1 MPAGSAML
9 RFVQNQGR
17 SEDTLAQNDDQSAR
31 ELAQRFWDQLL
42 EIYPVIGTF
51 IGDERFDDK
60 LPDPSEEGLS
70 RRKDLFQGA
79 LTDLA
84 AIDQAALDVEM
95 RTTLSVLETG
105 ARRELADLEHRMDRF
120 YAVTHLFG
128 PGTLTSTLGSNQR
141 ADTPERLEKYVRR
154 LGAISKYLEETGKV
168 ALEATETGQVVPGLV
183 VDRAIAQV
191 ERLLQLQPEDSPA
204 MKPVQK
210 TPDPDKE
217 RVVSTLRESVWPAYA
232 AYLESLRAYRPSA
245 RDTIGLSALPGG
257 EEVYASQILG
267 FTTLALEAQAVHD
280 TGHQQL
286 AMIQEERQ
294 AIAKQLGYEDVK
306 SALAEYQTSGKNTA
320 RSRQEMLDL
329 VIDQVER
336 SWEAAPAFFGRLP
349 KANCQ
354 VRPID
359 EFQEDDMPGAYYNPP
374 TEDGSR
380 PGTYY
385 VNTGQLEGRPLHQ
398 TASTSFHEANPG
410 HHFQLSIEQEFT
422 ERFPLRRFGGFLVGD
437 AFVEGWGLYSE
448 RLADEMGLFL
458 NEYERLGM
466 LEAQAFRAGRLI
478 VDTGIHALGWDREQ
492 AVQKMMETG
501 SSRVD
506 SEIEVDRYIA
516 MPGQALAYMIGKLEI
531 DRWRSAAAKRED
543 PSFSLRDFHDRVL
556 ALGSLP
562 LDVLDRE
569 LSR

>member
-1 MPAGSAML
+1 
-9 RFVQNQGR
+9 
-17 SEDTLAQNDDQSAR
+17 LAQNDDQSAR
-31 ELAQRFWDQLL
+31 DLAQRFWDQLL
-42 EIYPVIGTF
+42 EIDPIIGTF

-70 RRKDLFQGA
+70 RRQGVMESA
-79 LTDLA
+79 LADLA
-84 AIDQAALDVEM
+84 AIDREKLDVEM
-95 RTTLSVLETG
+95 RTTLSILETG
-105 ARRELADLEHRMDRF
+105 ARRDLTDLKYRIDRF

-141 ADTPERLEKYVRR
+141 ADNPERLEKYVRR
-154 LGAISKYLEETGKV
+154 LAAIPRYLEDTGKV
-168 ALEATETGQVVPGLV
+168 ATEAASAGQVVAALV

-191 ERLLQLQPEDSPA
+191 DRLLQLQPQDSPA
-204 MKPVQK
+204 MKPVEDARDQ
-210 TPDPDKE
+210 DKE
-217 RVVSTLRESVWPAYA
+217 QVISVLRESVWPAYA
-232 AYLESLRAYRPSA
+232 AYLETLRAYRPSA

-257 EEVYASQILG
+257 EEIYASQILG
-267 FTTLALEAQAVHD
+267 FTTLPLEAQAVHD

-294 AIAKQLGYEDVK
+294 AIAKQLGYEDVEA
-306 SALAEYQTSGKNTA
+306 ALAEYQASGKNTA
-320 RSRQEMLDL
+320 ATRQEMLDL
-329 VIDQVER
+329 VIDQVQR
-336 SWEAAPAFFGRLP
+336 SWEAAPSFFGRLP

-354 VRPID
+354 VRSID

-422 ERFPLRRFGGFLVGD
+422 DRLPLRRFGGGLVGD
-437 AFVEGWGLYSE
+437 SFVEGWGLYSE

-458 NEYERLGM
+458 NDYERLGM

-492 AVQKMMETG
+492 AVAKMMETG

-531 DRWRSAAAKRED
+531 DRWRTAAAEREGS
-543 PSFSLRDFHDRVL
+543 SFSVRDFHDRVL

-562 LDVLDRE
+562 LDVLERE

>member
-1 MPAGSAML
+1 
-9 RFVQNQGR
+9 
-17 SEDTLAQNDDQSAR
+17 LAKDDDQSAR
-31 ELAQRFWDQLL
+31 DLAQRFWKQLL
-42 EIYPVIGTF
+42 EIYPIIGTF

-70 RRKDLFQGA
+70 RRKVAFESA
-79 LTDLA
+79 LADLA
-84 AIDQAALDVEM
+84 AIDQEALDVET
-95 RTTLSVLETG
+95 RTALSVLETG
-105 ARRELADLEHRMDRF
+105 ARRELADLEHRIDRF

-154 LGAISKYLEETGKV
+154 LEAIPQYLDETGKV
-168 ALEATETGQVVPGLV
+168 AMEAVGVGQVVPALV

-191 ERLLQLQPEDSPA
+191 DRLLQLQPQESPA
-204 MKPVQK
+204 MKPVEDARDQ
-210 TPDPDKE
+210 DKDQ
-217 RVVSTLRESVWPAYA
+217 VVSALRESVWPAYS
-232 AYLESLRAYRPSA
+232 AYLETLRAYRPSA

-257 EEVYASQILG
+257 EEMYASQILG
-267 FTTLALEAQAVHD
+267 FTTLPLEAQAVHD

-294 AIAKQLGYEDVK
+294 AIAKQLGFEDVDA
-306 SALAEYQTSGKNTA
+306 ALAEYQASGKNTA
-320 RSRQEMLDL
+320 GTRQEMLDL
-329 VIDQVER
+329 VIDQVRR
-336 SWEAAPAFFGRLP
+336 SWEAAPSFFGRLP

-380 PGTYY
+380 PGIYY

-422 ERFPLRRFGGFLVGD
+422 ERLPLRRFGGFLVGD

-531 DRWRSAAAKRED
+531 DRWRTAAAERGGQ
-543 PSFSLRDFHDRVL
+543 SFSLRDFHDRVL

-562 LDVLDRE
+562 LDVLERE

>member
-1 MPAGSAML
+1 M
-9 RFVQNQGR
+9 
-17 SEDTLAQNDDQSAR
+17 AQNDDQSAR
-31 ELAQRFWDQLL
+31 DLAQRFWNQLL
-42 EIYPVIGTF
+42 EIYPIMGTF

-70 RRKDLFQGA
+70 RRKAAFESALADL
-79 LTDLA
+79 D
-84 AIDQAALDVEM
+84 AIDQESLDMEM
-95 RTTLSVLETG
+95 RTALSVLETG
-105 ARRELADLEHRMDRF
+105 ARRELADLEHRIDRF

-128 PGTLTSTLGSNQR
+128 PGTLTATLGSNQR

-154 LGAISKYLEETGKV
+154 LEAIPQYLDETGKV
-168 ALEATETGQVVPGLV
+168 AMEAVGAGQVVPALV

-191 ERLLQLQPEDSPA
+191 DRLLQLQPQDSPA
-204 MKPVQK
+204 MKPVEDARDQ
-210 TPDPDKE
+210 DKE
-217 RVVSTLRESVWPAYA
+217 QVISALRESVWPAYG
-232 AYLESLRAYRPSA
+232 AYLETLRAYRPSA

-257 EEVYASQILG
+257 DMMYASQILG
-267 FTTLALEAQAVHD
+267 FTTLPLEAQAVHD

-294 AIAKQLGYEDVK
+294 AIAKQLGFEDVEA
-306 SALAEYQTSGKNTA
+306 ALAEYQASGKNTA
-320 RSRQEMLDL
+320 GTRQEMLDL
-329 VIDQVER
+329 VIDQVRR
-336 SWEAAPAFFGRLP
+336 SWEAAPSFFGRLP

-380 PGTYY
+380 PGIYY

-422 ERFPLRRFGGFLVGD
+422 ERLPLRRFGGFLVGD

-448 RLADEMGLFL
+448 RLAEEMGLFL

-478 VDTGIHALGWDREQ
+478 VDTGIHTLGWDREQ
-492 AVQKMMETG
+492 AVLKMMETG

-531 DRWRSAAAKRED
+531 DRW
-543 PSFSLRDFHDRVL
+543 
-556 ALGSLP
+556 
-562 LDVLDRE
+562 
-569 LSR
+569 

>member
-1 MPAGSAML
+1 M
-9 RFVQNQGR
+9 
-17 SEDTLAQNDDQSAR
+17 AQVEQSAR
-31 ELAQRFWDQLL
+31 DLAQRFWNQLL
-42 EIYPVIGTF
+42 EINPIIGTF
-51 IGDERFDDK
+51 IGDERYDDK

-70 RRKDLFQGA
+70 RRKAVFESA
-79 LTDLA
+79 LADLA
-84 AIDQAALDVEM
+84 AIDQEALDVEM
-95 RTTLSVLETG
+95 RTALSVLETG
-105 ARRELADLEHRMDRF
+105 ARRELADLEHRIDRF
-120 YAVTHLFG
+120 YAVTHLVG

-154 LGAISKYLEETGKV
+154 LQAIPWYLDETGKV
-168 ALEATETGQVVPGLV
+168 AMDAVRVGQVVPALV
-183 VDRAIAQV
+183 VDRSIAQV
-191 ERLLQLQPEDSPA
+191 ERLLQLQPQDSPA
-204 MKPVQK
+204 IKPVEDGRDQ
-210 TPDPDKE
+210 DKE
-217 RVVSTLRESVWPAYA
+217 QVISVLRESVWPAYA
-232 AYLESLRAYRPSA
+232 AYLEALRAYRPSA
-245 RDTIGLSALPGG
+245 RDPIGLAALPRG
-257 EEVYASQILG
+257 EEMYASQILG
-267 FTTLALEAQAVHD
+267 FTTLPLEAQAVHD

-294 AIAKQLGYEDVK
+294 AIAKQLGYEDVEA
-306 SALAEYQTSGKNTA
+306 ALADYQASGKNTA
-320 RSRQEMLDL
+320 RSRQEMVDL
-329 VIDQVER
+329 VIDQVQR
-336 SWEAAPAFFGRLP
+336 SWDAAPSFFGRLP

-422 ERFPLRRFGGFLVGD
+422 DRLPLRRFGGGLVGD

-448 RLADEMGLFL
+448 RLAEEMGLFL

-492 AVQKMMETG
+492 AVQKMMQTG

-531 DRWRSAAAKRED
+531 DRWRTAATEREG
-543 PSFSLRDFHDRVL
+543 SLFSLRDFHDRVL

-562 LDVLDRE
+562 LDVLERE